1 MLSLTGT
8 AIANGVTIG
17 TVHRLIPDE
26 LTVQQMTLTS
36 DKALDKEIKRLQKA
50 RETAAEQLLQ
60 QRQHTDNQ
68 AAREVLSMH
77 RQMLLDP
84 ELLENTVTTI
94 REENCNAE
102 WALVKVQTALVEQL
116 NSAEDDYLRART
128 DDIEHVIRLL
138 HSQLQ
143 NSNINLADRLPTKLE
158 NIIVVAADPSPA
170 ELVLIKQRGAS
181 GLVTERGSAYSHTAI
196 LARGMNLPAVLAVP
210 EALAMLNENEMLVL
224 DGHHGAL
231 FAEPDEAMQA
241 HYQQKLSAYQYHVEK
256 QQALRETACQT
267 QDGVDIRL
275 LANIE
280 QTEDIEAVL
289 DAGAAGVGLL
299 RTELLFLQ
307 KAAGLIDSEQQQYE
321 CYAEMAKALKRAGK
335 PLPLTIRT
343 LDVGSD
349 KPLPRTSEDVE
360 WQFPQEA
367 NPALGLRGI
376 RFSLRY
382 PHWLKTQLR
391 ALLRASRYGHIRV
404 LLPMITMREEIL
416 SVRRLLHECVMELQA
431 EKQSSLTPNS
441 VELGAM
447 IETPAAALAL
457 RDILPLVDFIAIG
470 SNDLVQYTL
479 AIDRKNDNMSR
490 WYEPRHP
497 AIVSLLASIITTARQ
512 QKVSVSVCGELASDP
527 DYVPLLLGMGLREFS
542 VHPGQILSIKQKLCS
557 LEAAVCRDEVRD
569 LLQGVS
575 ND

>member
-8 AIANGVTIG
+8 AIADGVTIG

-36 DKALDKEIKRLQKA
+36 ERALEKEVNRLKQA
-50 RETAAEQLLQ
+50 RDNAAEQLLQ

-68 AAREVLSMH
+68 AAREVLGIH
-77 RQMLLDP
+77 RQMLLD
-84 ELLENTVTTI
+84 EDLLNDTVTTI
-94 REENCNAE
+94 RNENCNAE
-102 WALVKVQTALVEQL
+102 WALVKVRTSLVEQL
-116 NSAEDDYLRART
+116 NTSEDDYLRARI
-128 DDIEHVIRLL
+128 DDIEHVVRLL
-138 HSQLQ
+138 HLQLQ
-143 NSNINLADRLPTKLE
+143 NSNTDLADHLPTVLE
-158 NIIVVAADPSPA
+158 NVIVVAADPSPA

-210 EALAMLNENEMLVL
+210 EALAMLNENELLVL

-241 HYQQKLSAYQYHVEK
+241 HYQHKAAAYHEHLQK
-256 QQALRETACQT
+256 QQALRQTACQT

-280 QTEDIEAVL
+280 QTEDITAIL

-307 KAAGLIDSEQQQYE
+307 QAPGVIDNEQQQYE
-321 CYAEMAKALKRAGK
+321 CYTEIAKALQRNNKS
-335 PLPLTIRT
+335 LPLTIRT
-343 LDVGSD
+343 LDIGSD
-349 KPLPRTSEDVE
+349 KPLPRGAGDIK

-382 PHWLKTQLR
+382 PHWFKIQLR
-391 ALLRASRYGHIRV
+391 ALLRASRHGQIRI
-404 LLPMITMREEIL
+404 LLPMISMREEL
-416 SVRRLLHECVMELQA
+416 LNARRLLHECVMELQS
-431 EKQSSLTPNS
+431 EKQSDLTPNS

-479 AIDRKNDNMSR
+479 AIDRKNDNIAR

-497 AIVSLLASIITTARQ
+497 AIVSLLTSIITTARQ
-512 QKVSVSVCGELASDP
+512 QKISVSVCGELASDP

-542 VHPGQILSIKQKLCS
+542 VHPGRILSVKQKLCS
-557 LEAAVCRDEVRD
+557 LDAASSTDEVKA
-569 LLQGVS
+569 LLQGIS
-575 ND
+575 H